1 MPIGR
6 VHLNGLFITNGNGI
20 YLDMAF
26 DAYVSHLTGLPFVRA
41 VRVQL
46 SAAGAQDAGGDAV
59 LELSTPNGS
68 HVLHVEEKRTHVTRD
83 VVEHLIALGRRRPDL
98 ILFLPHVGR
107 QLGATLADAK
117 VQFMDLAGN
126 CFVQLGDEYIAR
138 VQGNPPVE
146 ASVRDRALR
155 APSYRVL
162 FALLAKPDLLN
173 EPAREL
179 AAASG
184 GVSPQTVLDVRERF
198 VATRAFLRVGPRQ
211 LQWAPL
217 GRRQL
222 LDLWGAGARA
232 TLYPHLL
239 LGRYR
244 ARERD
249 LGRFEELVVERLQ
262 GIRWAWGGAAAAHK
276 LTGFYRGTETVL
288 YLEDDDIQPPYPRR
302 LELVP
307 DAQGMITVMRTPGP
321 LALEGPEGTAHPL
334 LVYTDL
340 LHESESRAQEAATVF
355 AEKYLKEDFVR

>member
-1 MPIGR
+1 
-6 VHLNGLFITNGNGI
+6 LFITNRNGT
-20 YLDMAF
+20 YLNMAL
-26 DAYVSHLTGLPFVRA
+26 APYISHLTELPFVRA

-46 SAAGAQDAGGDAV
+46 PAADAQEVGGDGV
-59 LELSTPNGS
+59 LEVSTPNGR

-83 VVEHLIALGRRRPDL
+83 MVEHLIAVSRRRNDL

-107 QLGATLADAK
+107 ELGATLADAK
-117 VQFMDLAGN
+117 VKFMDLAGN
-126 CFVQLGDEYIAR
+126 CFVQFGDEYIAR
-138 VQGNPPVE
+138 VQGNPPAE

-173 EPAREL
+173 APAREL

-198 VATRAFLRVGPRQ
+198 VATRAFLRVGSRQ
-211 LQWAPL
+211 LQWAPQ

-249 LGRFEELVVERLQ
+249 LARFETLVVERLQ
-262 GIRWAWGGAAAAHK
+262 GTRWAWGGAAAAHK
-276 LTGFYRGTETVL
+276 LTGFYRGIETVL
-288 YLEDDDIQPPYPRR
+288 YVDDEDAPSRYPRR

-307 DAQGMITVMRTPGP
+307 DAEGAVRLMRSPAP
-321 LALEGPEGTAHPL
+321 LALEGPDRTAHPL

-340 LHESESRAQEAATVF
+340 LHESESRAHEAATVF
-355 AEKYLKEDFVR
+355 AEKYLKEDFLR

>member
-1 MPIGR
+1 
-6 VHLNGLFITNGNGI
+6 
-20 YLDMAF
+20 MAL
-26 DAYVSHLTGLPFVRA
+26 DAYVSHLSTLPFVQA
-41 VRVQL
+41 VRLQL
-46 SAAGAQDAGGDAV
+46 PAASARDVGWDAM

-83 VVEHLIALGRRRPDL
+83 VIEHLIALSRRRPDL
-98 ILFLPHVGR
+98 IWFLPHVGR

-126 CFVQLGDEYIAR
+126 CFVQLGNEYIAR
-138 VQGNPPVE
+138 VQGNPAVE

-155 APSYRVL
+155 APSYCVL
-162 FALLAKPDLLN
+162 FALLAKPELLN
-173 EPAREL
+173 APAREL

-211 LQWAPL
+211 LQWAPQ

-222 LDLWGAGARA
+222 LDLWGAGTRA

-249 LGRFEELVVERLQ
+249 LGRFEALVAERLQ
-262 GIRWAWGGAAAAHK
+262 KTRWAWVHA
-276 LTGFYRGTETVL
+276 
-288 YLEDDDIQPPYPRR
+288 PRDR
-302 LELVP
+302 DHRDRRHRDHRFHGIV
-307 DAQGMITVMRTPGP
+307 IT
-321 LALEGPEGTAHPL
+321 H
-334 LVYTDL
+334 
-340 LHESESRAQEAATVF
+340 SRAS
-355 AEKYLKEDFVR
+355 

>member
-1 MPIGR
+1 
-6 VHLNGLFITNGNGI
+6 
-20 YLDMAF
+20 MAL
-26 DAYVSHLTGLPFVRA
+26 DAYVSHLTALPFVRA
-41 VRVQL
+41 VNVQL
-46 SAAGAQDAGGDAV
+46 SATGAKDLGGDGL
-59 LELSTPNGS
+59 LEVATPNGT

-83 VVEHLIALGRRRPDL
+83 VVEHLIALSRRRPDL

-107 QLGATLADAK
+107 ELGATLAAAK
-117 VQFMDLAGN
+117 QQFMDLAGN

-173 EPAREL
+173 APAREL

-198 VATRAFLRVGPRQ
+198 VATRAFLRVRARQ
-211 LQWAPL
+211 LQWAPQ

-239 LGRYR
+239 VGRYR

-249 LGRFEELVVERLQ
+249 LGRFEALVAERLQ

-288 YLEDDDIQPPYPRR
+288 YVESDDVHPPYPRR

-307 DAQGMITVMRTPGP
+307 DAQGMVSVMRTPGP
-321 LALEGPEGTAHPL
+321 LAVGGPEGTAHPL

-340 LHESESRAQEAATVF
+340 LHESESRAHEAATVF